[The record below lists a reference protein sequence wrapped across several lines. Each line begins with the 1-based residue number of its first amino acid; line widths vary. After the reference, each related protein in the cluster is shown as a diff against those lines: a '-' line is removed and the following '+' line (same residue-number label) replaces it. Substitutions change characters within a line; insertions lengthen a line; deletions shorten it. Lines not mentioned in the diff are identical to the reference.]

1 MLSSPQPLASP
12 SHGSHKKKQSKL
24 NVDGLKS
31 DTKNLLEPGQ
41 KKLKSIETQ
50 RIIAVLDETIKRF
63 ELVSHLQ
70 HAGDNMEQFS
80 IIFGPK
86 LTGAIREH
94 QRLHDRL
101 QQQLR
106 RVSTG
111 KEANG
116 DFLEDRIF
124 LGSTNP
130 ALSAIREGIK
140 SNVRN
145 ILRLFSA
152 NPVASQTLRSKG
164 CVQDL
169 ASQKLI
175 ETFRDLRDCVYEMFL
190 NNHLEQNEQMRYYQK
205 MITSD
210 QKNRVFLA
218 TLEDEVD
225 VAIHDRDAEVFK
237 VNEVIR
243 NLKIKLHQLEISSDV
258 QVKNMI
264 QEGESQQRA
273 DRRAEEIKCAKIEQD
288 LKQLRSQL
296 NATIAENQEIEI
308 KLRKKQDRLE
318 AEQEYW
324 IEKYD
329 AEMGKKQ
336 SELEDIEG
344 PYTEEKAHLEDLREK
359 LVVMEVE
366 YAKVMEERQRAQ
378 MEKEAA
384 EKELAAKNKAA
395 TVIQAYWKGYLVRRK
410 LKSKKKKTRKG
421 KGKGGKGKGKKK

>member
-308 KLRKKQDRLE
+308 KLRK
-318 AEQEYW
+318 
-324 IEKYD
+324 
-329 AEMGKKQ
+329 